1 MSNVTLAEIQQ
12 DNVAMS
18 VARALQLANRAAVA
32 HGTDPATSMITI
44 SAEASQP
51 PTWWRVHY
59 GPRDYVALRGG
70 DLTVTVDAAADRVE
84 QVLRGQ

>member
-1 MSNVTLAEIQQ
+1 MSVVTLEEIQQ

-18 VARALQLANRAAVA
+18 VARAVQLANRAAVA

-51 PTWWRVHY
+51 ATWWRVHY
-59 GPRDYVALRGG
+59 GPRDYVARRGG

>member
-1 MSNVTLAEIQQ
+1 MSTVMLEEIQQ
-12 DNVAMS
+12 DQVAMS
-18 VARALQLANRAAVA
+18 VARALQLANQAAVA
-32 HGTDPATSMITI
+32 HGTDPAASMITI

-59 GPRDYVALRGG
+59 GPRDYLSRRGG
-70 DLTVTVDAAADRVE
+70 DLIVTVDAAAGHVE

>member
-1 MSNVTLAEIQQ
+1 MNLKDLQQ
-12 DNVAMS
+12 DSVAMS

-51 PTWWRVHY
+51 ATWWRVHY
-59 GPRDYVALRGG
+59 GPRDYVLRRGG

>member
-1 MSNVTLAEIQQ
+1 MSTTTLEEIQQ
-12 DNVAMS
+12 DSVAMS

-44 SAEASQP
+44 SEDASQADS
-51 PTWWRVHY
+51 WRIHY
-59 GPRDYVALRGG
+59 GPRDYLSRRGG
-70 DLTVTVDAAADRVE
+70 DLIVTVDAEAGRVE